1 MPGATAAE
9 AGEGEKAL
17 STIMDNLDSMKDT
30 VQAQNT
36 DLLFL
41 RTMMES
47 KDILNLVKAHDRLE
61 DLALTPVQTKSREL
75 LGEVMEDIEP
85 LIASSNNAAELAG
98 ILQDL
103 NFHSLMES
111 HDLVAIKAY
120 DRNSYP
126 ALEGKPLSAYN
137 PTGQAIRMVGV
148 RKTDSEP
155 LGITLKVE
163 DGDVVISRI
172 LQGGMID
179 KQGLLNVGDV
189 IKEINGRDVTNDPEA
204 LQQEMKNSA
213 GGIMLKII
221 PSYQDIVSPA
231 PIYIK
236 AHFSFDPSKDKL
248 IPCREAGLAF
258 KSGDILQIVEKDD
271 ANWWQAAVVGS
282 EHSAGL
288 IPSQELQ
295 ERRRAFVP
303 KQNNSKTSKK
313 KITDI
318 FMSKK
323 RKSKIYSTKKNYE
336 FDQNDIPIYEEVER
350 MPPFQRR
357 SLVLI
362 GAQGVGRT
370 TLKNRLLNSG
380 HAFGAAIASTSRT
393 PRDSEI
399 DGEDYIFC
407 ERLQMEEDIHNNMYL
422 EYGDY
427 EGNLYGTLID
437 SVKRVIKDNKMCVLD
452 VNPQAVKALRTSEFL
467 PFIVFVKSPD
477 FKTLKDMHRESEKA
491 GLSSKQVMD
500 SDLRKTVEESARLEN
515 NYRHTFDLI
524 IENNNIDE
532 SYNML
537 LTALENLTKYH
548 QWVPVSWVYDQY

>member
-9 AGEGEKAL
+9 PGEGERAI
-17 STIMDNLDSMKDT
+17 STIMDNLERMKET

-41 RTMMES
+41 RNMMES
-47 KDILNLVKAHDRLE
+47 KGIQNLVKAHDRLE
-61 DLALTPVQTKSREL
+61 DLELTPVQTKSTEL
-75 LGEVMEDIEP
+75 LGEVMENIEP

-103 NFHSLMES
+103 NFLSLMES
-111 HDLVAIKAY
+111 HDLVAAKSY

-126 ALEGKPLSAYN
+126 ALEGQPLSSYN

-155 LGITLKVE
+155 LGITLKIE

-204 LQQEMKNSA
+204 LQEEMKNSV
-213 GGIMLKII
+213 GGIMLKIV
-221 PSYQDIVSPA
+221 PSYQDVVAPA
-231 PIYIK
+231 PGYMK
-236 AHFSFDPSKDKL
+236 AHFSFDASKDKL
-248 IPCREAGLAF
+248 IPCREAGLSF
-258 KSGDILQIVEKDD
+258 KCGDILQIVEKED
-271 ANWWQAAVVGS
+271 ANWWQAAIVGS

-295 ERRRAFVP
+295 ERRQAFVP
-303 KQNNSKTSKK
+303 KPNNSKGNKK
-313 KITDI
+313 KIKDI
-318 FMSKK
+318 FMTKK
-323 RKSKIYSTKKNYE
+323 KKAQIYSTKKNYE

-357 SLVLI
+357 TLVLI

-380 HAFGAAIASTSRT
+380 HAFGAALASTSRT
-393 PRDSEI
+393 QRDTEI

-407 ERLQMEEDIHNNMYL
+407 GRLKMEEDIHNNKYL

-437 SVKRVIKDNKMCVLD
+437 SVKKVIQDNKMCVLD
-452 VNPQAVKALRTSEFL
+452 VNPQALKALRTSEFL

-491 GLSSKQVMD
+491 GLSSKQVTD
-500 SDLRKTVEESARLEN
+500 SDLRKTVEESSRLES
-515 NYRHTFDLI
+515 NYKHLFDLI

-532 SYNML
+532 SYNKL
-537 LTALENLTKYH
+537 LNALENLTKYH